1 MELVSDLPDD
11 VVRDCLIRVSYD
23 QFPTIASVCKDWM
36 VEVQLPEFHRVRR
49 AAGRA
54 QKLFVMAQS
63 TAQPDRSLGLAAKC
77 SVHPVHRLA
86 LHEPD
91 TGDWRELLLPEG
103 MSDGLP
109 MFCRLAG
116 VGSFL
121 VVMGGW
127 DPVTWKVSN
136 SVFVYNFLSATWRRG
151 VDMPGGPRTFF
162 GCASDCDS
170 GIVYVAGGHDNNKT
184 ALRSAMAYDVAKD
197 EWVVLPNMARERD
210 ECKAIFHAGK
220 LRVIGGYCTDMQGRF
235 ERSAEVFDVGAG
247 QWSRVEED
255 YLEAGRCPRT
265 CVDVDDGE
273 VYMCRG
279 SDVVASREGGKWE
292 AVAKLPAEVCN
303 KAFTATWGRKLLVM
317 GSAGFGQSYV
327 AYMLDLR
334 RKTWTKLETP
344 WKYSGHVQSGC
355 YLEI

>member
-1 MELVSDLPDD
+1 MELLSDLPDD

-23 QFPTIASVCKDWM
+23 QFPTIASVCKGWM
-36 VEVQLPEFHRVRR
+36 VQVQLPEFHRLRK
-49 AAGRA
+49 AAGHA
-54 QKLFVMAQS
+54 QKLIVMVQS
-63 TAQPDRSLGLAAKC
+63 TAQPDRNLGLAKY
-77 SVHPVHRLA
+77 SVHPVHRLT
-86 LHEPD
+86 LHDPD
-91 TGDWRELLLPEG
+91 TGAWREMPLPQDPG

-116 VGSFL
+116 FGSFL

-136 SVFVYNFLSATWRRG
+136 LVFIYHFLSARWRRG

-162 GCASDCDS
+162 GCASDCDG
-170 GIVYVAGGHDNNKT
+170 GIVFVAGGHDDEKT

-197 EWVVLPNMARERD
+197 EWVVLPDMARERD

-220 LRVIGGYCTDMQGRF
+220 LHVIGGYCTDMQGRF
-235 ERSAEVFDVGAG
+235 ERSAEAFDVGAW
-247 QWSRVEED
+247 QWDHVEED
-255 YLEAGRCPRT
+255 YLEAGTSPT
-265 CVDVDDGE
+265 ACVGVDDGH

-279 SDVVASREGGKWE
+279 SDVVASRKGGKWE

-303 KAFTATWGRKLLVM
+303 TANTATWGSKLLVM
-317 GSAGFGQSYV
+317 GSAGFCQSYV

-334 RKTWTKLETP
+334 SKTWTKLETP
-344 WKYSGHVQSGC
+344 WRYVQLGC